1 MADNKPD
8 KVVEVVEDAQD
19 EKRFQNLIVVAIG
32 ASAGGLEA
40 ITSLLR
46 ASKPNGYIAFVIAQH
61 MAPQHRSVLVELLS
75 KDCEYRVVGATE
87 GALIKP
93 DTVYVNTPNTD
104 IVVKDGHIHLKVPTT
119 DVGAKPSIDKLFN
132 SVAEAFGN
140 QAIGIV
146 LSGTGSDGTQG
157 CRAIRDAG
165 GITIVQNPETAKY
178 DGMPNSVIRARTAD
192 LILSPEEIAAYL
204 PELHKHPAGLPSYK
218 EDEASGGEVVSM
230 DGIIDRVFTVTGV
243 DFRQYKKATLE
254 RQLQRRISA
263 YV

>member
-1 MADNKPD
+1 MSKKEPENWPDVTEQPQAD
-8 KVVEVVEDAQD
+8 Q
-19 EKRFQNLIVVAIG
+19 RFQNLIVVAIG

-87 GALIKP
+87 GALIKS

-104 IVVKDGHIHLKVPTT
+104 IVVEDGRIHLKVPTT
-119 DVGAKPSIDKLFN
+119 DIGAKPSIDKLFK

-140 QAIGIV
+140 QSIGIV

-157 CRAIRDAG
+157 CRAIRDA
-165 GITIVQNPETAKY
+165 
-178 DGMPNSVIRARTAD
+178 
-192 LILSPEEIAAYL
+192 
-204 PELHKHPAGLPSYK
+204 
-218 EDEASGGEVVSM
+218 
-230 DGIIDRVFTVTGV
+230 
-243 DFRQYKKATLE
+243 
-254 RQLQRRISA
+254 
-263 YV
+263 